1 MKEKDLEN
9 AFPVIFPLT
18 FLYVSRP
25 DHQAKFLSF
34 LRMLKNWSTLHETV
48 KNHLLIFKFYAST
61 YMCMYIFH
69 LICMSIVYVS
79 IISIHLSTV
88 SIHQSI
94 YIIFLSDHI
103 PSISI
108 YHFYIFIYHLFISIY
123 HLYPS
128 IYNLY
133 LPIHHLYPSIYN
145 LSTYPSPLSV
155 YI

>member
-18 FLYVSRP
+18 FLYVSPFCLSQSRP

-69 LICMSIVYVS
+69 LIMYVNRLYVYH
-79 IISIHLSTV
+79 IYPFIHR
-88 SIHQSI
+88 
-94 YIIFLSDHI
+94 
-103 PSISI
+103 
-108 YHFYIFIYHLFISIY
+108 
-123 HLYPS
+123 LYPS
-128 IYNLY
+128 INLY
-133 LPIHHLYPSIYN
+133 NIAIRPYTIYFHISFLYIYLSSLYIYLSSLSIY
-145 LSTYPSPLSV
+145 L
-155 YI
+155 